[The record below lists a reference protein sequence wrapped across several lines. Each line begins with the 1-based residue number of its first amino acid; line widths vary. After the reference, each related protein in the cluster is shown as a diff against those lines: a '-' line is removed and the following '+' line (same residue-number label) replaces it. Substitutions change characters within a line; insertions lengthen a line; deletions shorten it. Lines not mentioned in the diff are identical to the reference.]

1 MNSEEKGILLKIA
14 RAAIES
20 PLSGKD
26 QSGAL
31 PEALPPTLKKRGAS
45 FVTLTIAGQL
55 RGCIGNL
62 TAVQSLSQDVAENA
76 GSAAFNDPRFPP
88 LTKEE
93 LPKLTIEVSVLS
105 QPISFHYGSAAE
117 LVSYLQKNKPGLI
130 LQKGFHQAT
139 FLPQVWED
147 LSTPEDFLA
156 HLCLKAGL
164 GADEWQKGQLRVF
177 TYTVENFSTKELND

>member
-1 MNSEEKGILLKIA
+1 MNLIERNILLKIA

-26 QSGAL
+26 QSEVL
-31 PEALPPTLKKRGAS
+31 PEDLPPTLKKRGAS
-45 FVTLTIAGQL
+45 FVTLTINGNL

-62 TAVQSLSQDVAENA
+62 TAVQPLYQDVAENA
-76 GSAAFNDPRFPP
+76 VSAAFNDPRFPP
-88 LTKEE
+88 LSKEE
-93 LPKLTIEVSVLS
+93 LSQITIEISVLS
-105 QPISFHYGSAAE
+105 QPVSFHYGATAE

-147 LSTPEDFLA
+147 LPAPADFLA

-164 GADEWQKGQLRVF
+164 TADEWQKGQLRVF
-177 TYTVENFSTKELND
+177 TYTVENFST